1 MIQEFVAMIVRR
13 QDLTREQAAEAMRTL
28 MSGEATPSQIAGFLV
43 ALHMKGET
51 VEEITGFAET
61 MRAMATRVPTSRRPL
76 VDTCGTGGDRSGTF
90 NISTT
95 AAFVVAGAGVAVAKH
110 GNRSATSKCGSAD
123 VLEALGVNID
133 ASPEKV
139 GRCIDE
145 IGIGFLFARKLHTA
159 MRYVGPVRT
168 ELRIRTVFNILGP
181 LTNPA
186 SACGQ
191 VVGVFDASLVKPL
204 AAVLAQLGSRHAFVV
219 AGSDGLDEL
228 TLAGPSVVAEARG
241 GAVKTYEVSPK
252 EFGLAEAGAEQ
263 LQGGDPEANAAILRD
278 VLSGKKGPHRDIVLL
293 NAAPALIAG
302 QAAPDWASGIT
313 LAAKSVDSGAALAAL
328 EGLVRASH
336 DS

>member
-1 MIQEFVAMIVRR
+1 MIQEFIAMSVRR

-139 GRCIDE
+139 GQCIDE

-159 MRYVGPVRT
+159 MRHVGPVRT

-186 SACGQ
+186 AACGQ
-191 VVGVFDASLVKPL
+191 VVGVFDSSLVEPL

-228 TLAGPSVVAEARG
+228 TLAGPSVVAEAQG

-252 EFGLAEAGAEQ
+252 EFGLAEVGAEQ
-263 LQGGDPEANAAILRD
+263 LKGGDPEVNAAILRD
-278 VLSGKKGPHRDIVLL
+278 VLGGKKGPHRDIVLL
-293 NAAPALIAG
+293 NAAPALITG

>member
-1 MIQEFVAMIVRR
+1 MIQEFIAMIARR

-28 MSGEATPSQIAGFLV
+28 MSGEATPSQVAGFLV

-139 GRCIDE
+139 GQCIDE

-159 MRYVGPVRT
+159 MRHVGPVRT

-186 SACGQ
+186 DACGQ

-219 AGSDGLDEL
+219 AGSDSLDEL
-228 TLAGPSVVAEARG
+228 TLAGPSVVAEAWG

-252 EFGLAEAGAEQ
+252 EFGLAEVGAEQ
-263 LQGGDPEANAAILRD
+263 LKGGDPEVNAAILRD
-278 VLSGKKGPHRDIVLL
+278 VLGGKKGPHRDIVLL